1 MSSDNEFKGLWNK
14 LETPSAPDAG
24 VILKKAA
31 QLKRRMWIKLTGQ
44 TLLLTATMVFI
55 ILIVLFFRPQML
67 TTKIG
72 ALLITGAIVSF
83 VIPSVRIIRD
93 IFRGD
98 PESSNTEFLSQFIRL
113 KQKQESLQTTLL
125 TIYFIL
131 FSAGIF
137 LYMIEYAR
145 MMSLAGRL
153 SAYGITM
160 AWVAFNWF
168 WIRPRTIKK
177 QRDALNAMISKL
189 EKVND
194 QLA

>member
-83 VIPSVRIIRD
+83 VIPNVS
-93 IFRGD
+93 
-98 PESSNTEFLSQFIRL
+98 
-113 KQKQESLQTTLL
+113 
-125 TIYFIL
+125 
-131 FSAGIF
+131 
-137 LYMIEYAR
+137 
-145 MMSLAGRL
+145 
-153 SAYGITM
+153 
-160 AWVAFNWF
+160 
-168 WIRPRTIKK
+168 
-177 QRDALNAMISKL
+177 
-189 EKVND
+189 
-194 QLA
+194 